1 LLVYQQQRRDNDVV
15 VEISLD
21 SDQILIKVLGW
32 SRLWC
37 LKSRLEISLTY
48 IRSVRADGDLPKGFW
63 IRLPGTYIPG
73 VIKAGSYTNG
83 RGHWSFWDIGRNRDR
98 ILVIELSG
106 GKYDFI
112 VVEVVNPTATIEM
125 VRRALEPDRSTYPQ
139 SQTH

>member
-1 LLVYQQQRRDNDVV
+1 V

-21 SDQILIKVLGW
+21 SDQIQIKVLGW

-37 LKSRLEISLTY
+37 LKSHLEVPLAHV
-48 IRSVRADGDLPKGFW
+48 RSVRADDLPKGIW

-83 RGHWSFWDIGRNRDR
+83 RGRWSFWDVRRARDK

-106 GKYDFI
+106 WKYDFI
-112 VVEVVNPTATIEM
+112 VVEVGNPAATIEM
-125 VRRALEPDRSTYPQ
+125 VRRALEPVRSTHNQ
-139 SQTH
+139 SRTH